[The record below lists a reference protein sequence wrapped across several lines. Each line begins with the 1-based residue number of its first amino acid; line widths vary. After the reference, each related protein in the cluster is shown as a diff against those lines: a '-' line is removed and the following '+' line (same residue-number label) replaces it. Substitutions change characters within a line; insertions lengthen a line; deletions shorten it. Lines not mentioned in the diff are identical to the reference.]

1 MSGIPEPTTEEASY
15 AWSKGG
21 IHLLVNFK
29 CWQLPGG
36 WEGLNLTVKPII
48 DAPLSKNFF
57 LENWGNYLDAEARML
72 LSSVGPITTMT
83 PKF

>member
-1 MSGIPEPTTEEASY
+1 MLGVRVAFICWLILSAGNCR
-15 AWSKGG
+15 GG
-21 IHLLVNFK
+21 
-29 CWQLPGG
+29 GG
-36 WEGLNLTVKPII
+36 EGLNLTVKPII

-72 LSSVGPITTMT
+72 LSSAGPITTMT